1 MSQFHP
7 PSETLIKT
15 RNLTKRFG
23 HVLANDAINFK
34 VKRGEIYAL
43 LGENGAGKSTLMN
56 MLSGIYTPDEGEI
69 WVHGKRVFFRSPEDS
84 IRCGIGM
91 IYQHFKLIDVMT
103 ALENII
109 IGRREDFFISASKIR
124 RRVLDIAR
132 RYGLPLDPDKKVY
145 DMSVGEKQTV
155 EIMKVLYRGADILI
169 LDEPTA
175 VLTPQEIENLFTILR
190 RMKEEGCGVIII
202 THKLHEVMEISDWV
216 TVLRKGRNV
225 GSVRTSETS
234 YKKLAE
240 LMVGRSLDLSIEHVH
255 IAKKTPVLEVK
266 DLTLTDH
273 EHVNKI
279 DHISF
284 TLFSGEILGVAG
296 ISGSGQKELCEAL
309 AGLYPVQSG
318 DIIYKGESIVGLSSR
333 EIIDKGITMSFI
345 PEDRLGMGLVASMD
359 LTDNVILK
367 DYYKSPGPFVD
378 RKSAQEKTVQI
389 IKIFNIQTPGPHHP
403 VKLLSGGN
411 IQKVLLGREIMSR
424 PHLLITAYPTRGLDI
439 ASSYLI
445 YDYINLEK
453 KKGTPILYVGE
464 DLDVLLELCDRIMV
478 LCDGH
483 ITGVVDTEKTTKET
497 LGLLMAGET
506 LDSIERIN
514 RHDPNC

>member
-1 MSQFHP
+1 MSHSFP
-7 PSETLIKT
+7 PSETLIRT

-23 HVLANDAINFK
+23 RVLANDAINFK

-56 MLSGIYTPDEGEI
+56 MLSGVYTPDEGEI
-69 WVHGKRVFFRSPEDS
+69 RVHGKKVFFRSPEDS

-91 IYQHFKLIDVMT
+91 IYQHFKLIEVMT

-109 IGRREDFFISASKIR
+109 IGRREELFISTSKIR
-124 RRVLDIAR
+124 RRVMEIAS

-175 VLTPQEIENLFTILR
+175 VLTPQETDNLFSILR

-216 TVLRKGRNV
+216 TVLRKGQNV
-225 GSVRTSETS
+225 GNVKTSETS
-234 YKKLAE
+234 HKKLAD

-255 IAKKTPVLEVK
+255 IEQKSPTLEVR

-273 EHVNKI
+273 EHVRKI
-279 DHISF
+279 ASLSF

-318 DIIYKGESIVGLSSR
+318 DIVYKGESIVGLSSR

-367 DYYKSPGPFVD
+367 DYYQSPGLFVD
-378 RKSAQEKTVQI
+378 RKSAQEKTVRI
-389 IKIFNIQTPGPHHP
+389 IKDFNIQTPGPHHP

-411 IQKVLLGREIMSR
+411 IQKVLLGREIMSL

-445 YDYINLEK
+445 YDYINREK

-478 LCDGH
+478 LCDGKM
-483 ITGVVDTEKTTKET
+483 TGIVDTDKTTKET

-506 LDSIERIN
+506 LDSIARMN
-514 RHDPNC
+514 HDSDR